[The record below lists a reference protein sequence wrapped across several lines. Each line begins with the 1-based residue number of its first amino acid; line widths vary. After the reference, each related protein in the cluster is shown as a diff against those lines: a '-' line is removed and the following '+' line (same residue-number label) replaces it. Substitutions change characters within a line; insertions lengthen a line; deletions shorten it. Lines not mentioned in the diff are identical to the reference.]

1 MSCLRHCELSEL
13 LVSDGFLWSIEWSER
28 PSTCGLYQQ
37 CPNTSACPSVSP
49 SFSVCSL
56 VPCYS
61 NFSYWYDWYETRRN
75 TLYKTICSVS
85 LSTGS
90 CQYNGGMWIITPI
103 FLYFVNFCICLSAM
117 GWPFFVLSK
126 WRKLVMRNCSVTYIA
141 LVEFC
146 IRVKD
151 FNLKSYSKIHSVF
164 YYLK

>member
-1 MSCLRHCELSEL
+1 MSIWKNNWRLYCAQHNPLNIMIESYFANIQWVVCDIVNCQCFWLVMAFYGALNDAKDPVHVACTNNVRTRL
-13 LVSDGFLWSIEWSER
+13 LVQVFLQVFLFV
-28 PSTCGLYQQ
+28 P
-37 CPNTSACPSVSP
+37 
-49 SFSVCSL
+49 L

-117 GWPFFVLSK
+117 GWPFLCCLNEES
-126 WRKLVMRNCSVTYIA
+126 L
-141 LVEFC
+141 
-146 IRVKD
+146 
-151 FNLKSYSKIHSVF
+151 
-164 YYLK
+164 

>member
-1 MSCLRHCELSEL
+1 MHNITPSILWLKLLCKHSMSCLRHCELSVL
-13 LVSDGFLWSIEWSER
+13 LVSDGFLWSIEWRER

-117 GWPFFVLSK
+117 GWPFLCCLNEES
-126 WRKLVMRNCSVTYIA
+126 L
-141 LVEFC
+141 
-146 IRVKD
+146 
-151 FNLKSYSKIHSVF
+151 
-164 YYLK
+164 